1 MPAWLPKQKAA
12 YLAGKAFTRA
22 YVGYVHAVAH
32 TLGGEYGVPHGL
44 ANAIIL
50 PHVLRAYGKSAH
62 KKLAQIADCINL
74 GGNTREEKANN
85 FIKWIDDMNASM
97 NIPTKV
103 KAKDGSQLIEEERL
117 PRMIGHALSEANPLY
132 PCPQVWGKKEVEKI
146 YREIM

>member
-1 MPAWLPKQKAA
+1 
-12 YLAGKAFTRA
+12 
-22 YVGYVHAVAH
+22 
-32 TLGGEYGVPHGL
+32 
-44 ANAIIL
+44 
-50 PHVLRAYGKSAH
+50 
-62 KKLAQIADCINL
+62 
-74 GGNTREEKANN
+74 
-85 FIKWIDDMNASM
+85 MNASM